1 MKNHNVFPQ
10 ISRTDTRDAFAQR
23 RSAPLASDIVETVLG
38 GLTKREL
45 LAAMAMQGLLSQGE
59 RERFAELA
67 KEDAIPVTSVIAIMS
82 CEFADALIAELD
94 K

>member
-1 MKNHNVFPQ
+1 MKNDNVFPQ
-10 ISRTDTRDAFAQR
+10 ISRTDMRDAFEQQ

-45 LAAMAMQGLLSQGE
+45 FAAMAMQGLMSGSG
-59 RERFAELA
+59 RTGSYKDYAG
-67 KEDAIPVTSVIAIMS
+67 DSVK
-82 CEFADALIAELD
+82 FADALIAELD